1 MAMFDDLK
9 QGLAEVDAFLSGE
22 HTGAKV
28 TIPAQVDVKIIR
40 KRLNMTQA
48 KFASAFGF
56 SLDTIKHWEAGR
68 RNPEGPARALLTVI
82 SKNPKLCSRHC
93 IPKSPSTGR
102 RLSSWYPIPPGT
114 WVRQPIHSHEHR
126 QARHPSR
133 LSSQQERHVIRL
145 LRRAGPLMYRVQDH
159 RDDFGILTIG
169 VPGHQFN

>member
-82 SKNPKLCSRHC
+82 SKNPNAVLSALHPEK
-93 IPKSPSTGR
+93 PK
-102 RLSSWYPIPPGT
+102 
-114 WVRQPIHSHEHR
+114 HR
-126 QARHPSR
+126 KAS
-133 LSSQQERHVIRL
+133 
-145 LRRAGPLMYRVQDH
+145 
-159 RDDFGILTIG
+159 
-169 VPGHQFN
+169 